1 MIGLMSL
8 FADVTYW
15 VLLFF
20 AREEIGS
27 GWTRALIVGWIVLW
41 AITRVFPVASNL
53 VMATVAIVDIILLYQ
68 IFGDYAVKV

>member
-20 AREEIGS
+20 AREEIGP
-27 GWTRALIVGWIVLW
+27 GWTRVLIAGWIVLW
-41 AITRVFPVASNL
+41 AITRVFPVVSNL
-53 VMATVAIVDIILLYQ
+53 VMAIVAIVDIILLYQ